1 MGAPYGTD
9 WLYVS
14 NDHGRSWSARGLLDV
29 HPWFHGS
36 AAVDRRSGSLLE
48 SGSPHGGC
56 IPLCSL
62 FRSDDGGSTWREIVA
77 AEDSWTLAEDRVGRS
92 LLYVIFGSASASA
105 DLGVTFEPR
114 GAVPFAVSVLAS
126 DPNNVATLYAG
137 GTEGIVLQS
146 VDGGRHWSR
155 IDRSEIRDPS
165 DPSSRIKHLSIGIE
179 GTVYVA
185 TQDRV
190 FVLAAGKRRRAAA
203 H

>member
-1 MGAPYGTD
+1 SGIYRSTDAGIHWQRVADAPLNASSFIPVHALAFNPFDDREICALGDSFLSCTTDLGVTWNTFPQPGLTFLMFDPTVRDRMYMGAPYGTD

-14 NDHGRSWSARGLLDV
+14 NDHGLSWSARGLLDV

-77 AEDSWTLAEDRVGRS
+77 AEDSWMLADDRVGRS
-92 LLYVIFGSASASA
+92 LLYVISGSASASA

-114 GAVPFAVSVLAS
+114 GAVPF
-126 DPNNVATLYAG
+126 
-137 GTEGIVLQS
+137 
-146 VDGGRHWSR
+146 
-155 IDRSEIRDPS
+155 
-165 DPSSRIKHLSIGIE
+165 
-179 GTVYVA
+179 
-185 TQDRV
+185 
-190 FVLAAGKRRRAAA
+190 
-203 H
+203 